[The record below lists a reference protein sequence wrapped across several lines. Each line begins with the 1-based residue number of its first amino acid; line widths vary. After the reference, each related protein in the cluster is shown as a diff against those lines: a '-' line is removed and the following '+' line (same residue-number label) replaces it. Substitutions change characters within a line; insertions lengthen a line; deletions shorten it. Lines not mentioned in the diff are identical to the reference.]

1 MANEIISCLEMC
13 NREGT
18 SLQRGMN
25 FGLGGDHSVVLM
37 SARPNAPYRD
47 QLEDNGT
54 TLIYEGHDEPRSEAV
69 LEPKAGA
76 LKIIEEGSN
85 GSHESH
91 RSRQVRLDRRARAT
105 KYRET
110 DSRG

>member
-1 MANEIISCLEMC
+1 MANEIISYLEMC
-13 NREGT
+13 SREGT

-25 FGLGGDHSVVLM
+25 FGLRGDHSVALM
-37 SARPNAPYRD
+37 SVRPGAPYQDR
-47 QLEDNGT
+47 LEDDGT

-76 LKIIEEGSN
+76 LNVIEEGSN

-91 RSRQVRLDRRARAT
+91 RSRQVRLGRCARAT
-105 KYRET
+105 RCRET